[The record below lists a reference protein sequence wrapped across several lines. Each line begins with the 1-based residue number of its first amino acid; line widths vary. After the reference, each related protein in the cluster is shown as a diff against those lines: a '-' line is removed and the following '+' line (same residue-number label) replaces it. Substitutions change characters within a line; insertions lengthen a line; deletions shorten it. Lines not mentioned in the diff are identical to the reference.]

1 MNKARVVVL
10 GASGFVG
17 KRVVDALVQSEWAV
31 PTAAY
36 HKTSSTNPKVAAIT
50 VDATDE
56 ASLTLA
62 LQDADAVVNCVA
74 GAAPTITEGARV
86 LFSVASKLTAPP
98 RIIYLSTM
106 SVYGNASGDVDE
118 EAPLIGGLGPYSS
131 AKVAAEHFAAQY
143 PLAVVLRPGCVYGP
157 GSSQWSD
164 RIARLLV
171 SGRLGDLGGSGEG
184 RCNLVY
190 IDDLVAAILQVL
202 LRPATDGHAFNLSMT
217 APPTWNQYLL
227 HYAQALG
234 ISRPNRI
241 SNTRLKL
248 ETLFIAPA
256 FRIAENLARIAGFSR
271 NDRLPIIPPSLARLF
286 GQSMLLKSG
295 KAEKMLGLSWTPM
308 PEGLSM
314 ATKYFRAHA
323 RMRM

>member
-1 MNKARVVVL
+1 MNKQRVLVL

-17 KRVVDALVQSEWAV
+17 KRVVDALAESDWAV

-36 HKTSSTNPKVAAIT
+36 HKTPSTNPKVRAIT

-62 LQDADAVVNCVA
+62 VQGTDAVVTCVSGTA
-74 GAAPTITEGARV
+74 TTITEGARA

-106 SVYGNASGDVDE
+106 SVYGHSSGDVDE
-118 EAPLIGGLGPYSS
+118 EAPLLGGLGPYSS

-157 GSSQWSD
+157 GSTQWSD

-171 SGRLGDLGGSGEG
+171 SRRLGDLGGAGEG

-202 LRPATDGHAFNLSMT
+202 LRPTTDGHAFNLSMT

-234 ISRPNRI
+234 ISRPTRI

-248 ETLFIAPA
+248 ETLFIAPTI
-256 FRIAENLARIAGFSR
+256 RIADNLARIAGFSP
-271 NDRLPIIPPSLARLF
+271 NGRLPTIPPSLARLF
-286 GQSMLLKSG
+286 GQSILLKSD
-295 KAEKMLGLSWTPM
+295 KAEKMLSLSWTPM

-314 ATKYFRAHA
+314 AAKYFRAHA